1 VDGGRHRDEVHQRA
15 STVVALPGLLREL
28 GVEPGPVFAGTGVD
42 LETLTAE
49 TRIPFG
55 SLALLLEQAVAAT
68 GRADL
73 GLMLGERFVFAHHGV
88 IAELMRTAPT
98 LGAALRAFT
107 RWQGGYSSGAVV
119 YLHSEGDMTA
129 FGSAVCSV
137 SVRPGRVY
145 TDLVLAI
152 GARMLGL
159 LTGGAAGLSEVYVT
173 HRRPA
178 EVGLYARVF
187 GAPVRFGEPL
197 SCMYLP
203 TEALG
208 LPLPGRDAVRH
219 AEVTALIV
227 EARRGQ
233 GPALETLV
241 RGALRKLILV
251 AKPTMEAVAEELAL
265 HPRTLRRRLKAD
277 GFVFEDLR
285 DEVRLASAL
294 ELLELTDLSI
304 ADVAAALSYA
314 SPEVFS
320 EAFRRMRDVSPREW
334 RAMHARAG

>member
-15 STVVALPGLLREL
+15 STAVALPGLLREL
-28 GVEPGPVFAGTGVD
+28 GVEPGPVFVGTGLD
-42 LETLTAE
+42 PATLTAE

-55 SLALLLEQAVAAT
+55 SLALLLEKAVAAT

-73 GLMLGERFVFAHHGV
+73 GLMLGHRFEFAHHGL
-88 IAELMRTAPT
+88 IAEVMQTAPT

-107 RWQGGYSSGAVV
+107 RWQPGYSSGTVV
-119 YLHSEGDMTA
+119 YLHSEGGVTA
-129 FGSAVCSV
+129 FGLAVCSV

-145 TDLVLAI
+145 TDLVLAV
-152 GARMLGL
+152 GARMLWL
-159 LTGGAAGLSEVYVT
+159 LTAGAVELSEVYVT

-178 EVGLYARVF
+178 EAGPYGRVF

-227 EARRGQ
+227 KARRGQ
-233 GPALETLV
+233 GPSLETLV

-265 HPRTLRRRLKAD
+265 HSRTLRRRLKAD

-294 ELLELTDLSI
+294 ELLELTDLPVG
-304 ADVAAALSYA
+304 DVAATLSYA

-320 EAFRRMRDVSPREW
+320 EAFRRMRGVSPREW
-334 RAMHARAG
+334 RAEHAREG

>member
-1 VDGGRHRDEVHQRA
+1 MDGARHRDEVHQRA
-15 STVVALPGLLREL
+15 NAAVVLPELLREL

-42 LETLTAE
+42 PGALTAE

-55 SLALLLEQAVAAT
+55 AIAVLLDQAVAAT

-73 GLMLGERFVFAHHGV
+73 GLMLGQRFVLEHHGV
-88 IAELMRTAPT
+88 LGELMRTAPT
-98 LGAALRAFT
+98 LGAALKVFT
-107 RWQGGYSSGAVV
+107 RWQPGYSSGAVV
-119 YLHSEGDMTA
+119 YLHTEGDMTA
-129 FGSAVCSV
+129 LGSAVCSA

-152 GARMLGL
+152 GARIVTL
-159 LTGGAAGLSEVYVT
+159 LTGGAARVSEVHVT

-178 EVGLYARVF
+178 DVATYARVF

-197 SCMYLP
+197 SCLFLP
-203 TEALG
+203 TAALA
-208 LPLPGRDAVRH
+208 LPLPGRDALRH
-219 AEVTALIV
+219 AAVGAEIAA
-227 EARRGQ
+227 ARRGR

-251 AKPTMEAVAEELAL
+251 AKPTMEGVAEELGL
-265 HPRTLRRRLKAD
+265 HPRTLRRRLKAE

-285 DEVRLASAL
+285 DEVRVASAM
-294 ELLELTDLSI
+294 ELLELTDLPI

-320 EAFRRMRDVSPREW
+320 EAFRRMRGVPPREW
-334 RAMHARAG
+334 RASHARAG

>member
-1 VDGGRHRDEVHQRA
+1 VDGARHRDDVHQRA
-15 STVVALPGLLREL
+15 NVAVELPRLLREL
-28 GVEPGPVFAGTGVD
+28 AVEPGPVFAGTGVD
-42 LETLTAE
+42 PATLTAE

-55 SLALLLEQAVAAT
+55 SLSVLLDQAVAAT

-73 GLMLGERFVFAHHGV
+73 GLMLGHRFVFAHHGV
-88 IAELMRTAPT
+88 VGDLMQTAPT
-98 LGAALRAFT
+98 LGAALKAFT
-107 RWQGGYSSGAVV
+107 RWQPGYSSGTVV
-119 YLHSEGDMTA
+119 YVHSEGGMTA
-129 FGSAVCSV
+129 FGHAVCSA

-152 GARMLGL
+152 GARMVAEM
-159 LTGGAAGLSEVYVT
+159 TGGAVGLSEVHVT

-178 EVGLYARVF
+178 DVALYTRVF

-197 SCMYLP
+197 CCMYMP
-203 TEALG
+203 SAALG
-208 LPLPGRDAVRH
+208 LPLPGRDAARH
-219 AEVTALIV
+219 AAVAATIA
-227 EARRGQ
+227 EARRGK

-265 HPRTLRRRLKAD
+265 HPRTLRRRLKGD

-294 ELLELTDLSI
+294 ELLELTDLPVG
-304 ADVAAALSYA
+304 DVAAALSYA

-320 EAFRRMRDVSPREW
+320 EAFRRMRGVSPREW
-334 RAMHARAG
+334 RAQHARVG